1 MSLVNQFAEL
11 QVESQKPATKSK
23 RASPLSGE
31 ARSSWFPDVVMC
43 VMLSECNVLAE
54 LHVERAVEVAV
65 LYRRTPTSSMA
76 AYTTPLTSNM
86 ESAAPP
92 FPVAALEIVDHAAP
106 SHITMPEAPEATTS
120 PEAVMMNRSTSASAR
135 GSGMRCRSGRP
146 LGRSHRPTRG
156 EGGHRWCPSPCRPR
170 RLLR

>member
-1 MSLVNQFAEL
+1 M
-11 QVESQKPATKSK
+11 KSK

-76 AYTTPLTSNM
+76 TYTTPLTSNM

-120 PEAVMMNRSTSASAR
+120 EAVMMNRSTSASGQ
-135 GSGMRCRSGRP
+135 GSGMRCRSGETARKV
-146 LGRSHRPTRG
+146 
-156 EGGHRWCPSPCRPR
+156 PSPNKR
-170 RLLR
+170 